1 MLPYGLM
8 RSRAGEAVLVVAAAL
23 LITVVMTWPLAIRG
37 ASAGRIDSGDGQF
50 SIWNVAWV
58 ARTLVVDP
66 RGLYN
71 ANIFYPHRGTLA
83 YSEAN
88 LGAGALAV
96 PFYWA
101 SGRNPYVAHNAVV
114 FIAFVLALTG
124 TYSLVRH
131 LTGHR
136 GAAAVAAV
144 GFAFCPYV
152 FTHIPHIQLLMT
164 AGLPYSLLALHRL
177 VERQTAGRA
186 AALGL
191 ALAAQALSCGYYGIF
206 AGLLAGYGVLFYAA
220 SRGLWRAWRFWAGAA
235 FAAGLSIAIVLPF
248 FLPYLELQQGEGF
261 ARSLDDSRRWSAN
274 WRSYIASG
282 AWAHR
287 WLLAHL
293 DSWVEVLFPGVVTTV
308 LGLLG
313 MAGVAGAARVKPAG
327 VNRDDGWFY
336 GSVAVIA
343 LWSSFG
349 PAAGLYAWLY
359 QAVPVFSWL
368 RAPSRLGLLVALA
381 LAVLGGF
388 AVKALLGRARR
399 PRAASAA
406 LVVLAMADVCV
417 VPLFMVEA
425 RPVAPAYESLRKRPY
440 GPVAEFP
447 FFYLRMDFPRHSEYM
462 LASTAHWRPL
472 INGYSDYIPPEF
484 RAMVMPLSSFPN
496 PESFAILKQL
506 RAQYVVFHLNLYDRR
521 AVVDLK
527 ERIEQYRDYLRPIR
541 LEDPVWLFHI
551 AAWPPER

>member
-1 MLPYGLM
+1 M
-8 RSRAGEAVLVVAAAL
+8 RSRAGGAVLVVAAAL

-37 ASAGRIDSGDGQF
+37 ASAGRVDSGDGQF
-50 SIWNVAWV
+50 SIWNVSWV

-66 RGLYN
+66 RGLYD

-83 YSEAN
+83 WSEAN
-88 LGAGALAV
+88 IGAGALAV

-101 SGRNPYVAHNAVV
+101 SGGNPYLAHNAVV
-114 FIAFVLALTG
+114 FMAFVLALTG
-124 TYSLVRH
+124 TYSLARH

-136 GAAAVAAV
+136 GGAAVAAV

-152 FTHIPHIQLLMT
+152 FSHTAHIQLLMT
-164 AGLPYSLLALHRL
+164 AGLPYSLLALHRF

-220 SRGLWRAWRFWAGAA
+220 SRGLWRHWRFWAGAA
-235 FAAGLSIAIVLPF
+235 FAAALSIAVVLPF
-248 FLPYLELQQGEGF
+248 FLPYLELQQGAGF

-274 WRSYIASG
+274 WRSYVASG
-282 AWAHR
+282 TWAHR
-287 WLLAHL
+287 WLLAYL
-293 DSWVEVLFPGVVTTV
+293 DPWVEVLFPGIVTTV
-308 LGLLG
+308 LGL
-313 MAGVAGAARVKPAG
+313 AGLAGFAGATRATAVFAR
-327 VNRDDGWFY
+327 RDDGWFY
-336 GSVAVIA
+336 ASVAVVA

-349 PAAGLYAWLY
+349 PSAGLYAWLY
-359 QAVPVFSWL
+359 KTVPVFAWL
-368 RAPSRLGLLVALA
+368 RAPSRLGLIVALA
-381 LAVLGGF
+381 LAVLGAW
-388 AVKALLGRARR
+388 AVKALLARARR
-399 PRAASAA
+399 PVAASAA
-406 LVVLAMADVCV
+406 LVALAMADLCV

-425 RPVAPAYESLRKRPY
+425 RPVAPAYESLRKWPY

-472 INGYSDYIPPEF
+472 INGYSDHIPPEF
-484 RAMVMPLSSFPN
+484 RAMVVPLSSFPN

-521 AVVDLK
+521 AVVDLRA
-527 ERIEQYRDYLRPIR
+527 RIEQYREYLRPIR
-541 LEDPVWLFHI
+541 LEDPVWLFQI

>member
-1 MLPYGLM
+1 M
-8 RSRAGEAVLVVAAAL
+8 RSRAGGAVLVVAAAL

-66 RGLYN
+66 RGLYD

-83 YSEAN
+83 WSEAN
-88 LGAGALAV
+88 IGAGALAV

-101 SGRNPYVAHNAVV
+101 SGGNPYLAHNAVV

-124 TYSLVRH
+124 TYSLARH
-131 LTGHR
+131 LTGHH
-136 GAAAVAAV
+136 GGAAVAAV

-152 FTHIPHIQLLMT
+152 FSHTAHIQLLMT
-164 AGLPYSLLALHRL
+164 AGLPYSLLALHRF

-220 SRGLWRAWRFWAGAA
+220 SRGLWRDWRFWAGSA
-235 FAAGLSIAIVLPF
+235 FAAALSIAIVLPF
-248 FLPYLELQQGEGF
+248 FLPYIELQQGEGF

-274 WRSYIASG
+274 WRSYVASG
-282 AWAHR
+282 TWAHR
-287 WLLAHL
+287 WLLAYL
-293 DSWVEVLFPGVVTTV
+293 DPWVEVLFPGIVTTV
-308 LGLLG
+308 LGL
-313 MAGVAGAARVKPAG
+313 AGLAGLAGSTRARAVIAR
-327 VNRDDGWFY
+327 RDDGWFY
-336 GSVAVIA
+336 ASVAVIA

-349 PAAGLYAWLY
+349 PSAGLYAWLY
-359 QAVPVFSWL
+359 KTVPVFAWL
-368 RAPSRLGLLVALA
+368 RAPSRLGLIVALA
-381 LAVLGGF
+381 LAVLGAW
-388 AVKALLGRARR
+388 AVKALLARARR
-399 PRAASAA
+399 PVAASAA
-406 LVVLAMADVCV
+406 LVALAMADLCV

-425 RPVAPAYESLRKRPY
+425 RPVAPAYESLRKWPY

-472 INGYSDYIPPEF
+472 INGYSDHIPPEF
-484 RAMVMPLSSFPN
+484 RAMVVPLSSFPN

-521 AVVDLK
+521 AVVDLRA
-527 ERIEQYRDYLRPIR
+527 RIEQYREYLRPIR
-541 LEDPVWLFHI
+541 LEDPVWLFQI

>member
-1 MLPYGLM
+1 M
-8 RSRAGEAVLVVAAAL
+8 RSRAGGAVLVVAAAL

-37 ASAGRIDSGDGQF
+37 ASAGRVDSGDGQF

-66 RGLYN
+66 RGLYD

-83 YSEAN
+83 WSEAN
-88 LGAGALAV
+88 IGAGVLAV

-101 SGRNPYVAHNAVV
+101 SGGNPYVAHNAVV

-124 TYSLVRH
+124 TYSLARH

-136 GAAAVAAV
+136 GGAAVAAV

-152 FTHIPHIQLLMT
+152 FSHTAHIQLLMT
-164 AGLPYSLLALHRL
+164 AGLPYSLLALHRF
-177 VERQTAGRA
+177 VERQTAARA

-220 SRGLWRAWRFWAGAA
+220 SRGLWRHWRFWAGAA
-235 FAAGLSIAIVLPF
+235 FAAALSIAIVLPF
-248 FLPYLELQQGEGF
+248 FLPYLELQQGAGF

-274 WRSYIASG
+274 WRSYVASG
-282 AWAHR
+282 TWAHR
-287 WLLAHL
+287 WLLAYL
-293 DSWVEVLFPGVVTTV
+293 DPWVEVLFPGIVTTV
-308 LGLLG
+308 LGL
-313 MAGVAGAARVKPAG
+313 AGLAGLAGATRARAVIAR
-327 VNRDDGWFY
+327 RDDGWFY
-336 GSVAVIA
+336 ASVAVVA

-349 PAAGLYAWLY
+349 PSAGLYAWLY
-359 QAVPVFSWL
+359 KTVPVFAWL
-368 RAPSRLGLLVALA
+368 RAPSRLGLIVALA
-381 LAVLGGF
+381 LAVLGAW
-388 AVKALLGRARR
+388 AVKALLARARR
-399 PRAASAA
+399 PVAASAA
-406 LVVLAMADVCV
+406 LVALAMADLCV

-425 RPVAPAYESLRKRPY
+425 RPVAPAYESLRKWPY

-472 INGYSDYIPPEF
+472 INGYSDHIPPEF
-484 RAMVMPLSSFPN
+484 RAMVVPLSSFPN

-521 AVVDLK
+521 AVVDLRA
-527 ERIEQYRDYLRPIR
+527 RIEQYREYLRPIR
-541 LEDPVWLFHI
+541 LEDPVWLFQI